1 MWNAR
6 GRAEFRFELKGGQKY
21 CFLGGKKYKQKGNK
35 SWCAVRNKTFQDL
48 KGGGEGSRANF
59 PRAPPP
65 LLPPPPLNAALLEVD
80 NIATCTSFMW
90 NKVVKY
96 TCKYM
101 YI

>member
-21 CFLGGKKYKQKGNK
+21 CFINRRETRVGVLYVIKYSKISKVGARDQGLI
-35 SWCAVRNKTFQDL
+35 SPAL
-48 KGGGEGSRANF
+48 A
-59 PRAPPP
+59 
-65 LLPPPPLNAALLEVD
+65 PPPPLNAALLEVD